1 MALANETQV
10 ATKLHFVELTHS
22 KEIAAVRNE
31 LKQLDKETYM
41 KLEEELDTLQL
52 RHNDDIQRL
61 TSQVSLNEQR
71 RNASREQMREEFQ
84 NALEKMENKFL
95 RGAIGA
101 TVGLTS
107 IALAVIRLIG

>member
-1 MALANETQV
+1 MVRANETQV
-10 ATKLHFVELTHS
+10 ATKLHIVELTHS